1 MVLPGRF
8 LYIRRKIVVGRLT
21 KEMKKAELLEQL
33 TEANETYLEKT
44 SQHMECQYREMQRVE
59 RRIERKKKLIDK
71 KHIVSIKKL
80 EKERKEKLKKIVGRY
95 RRIEEKVREATID
108 KVDLAEI
115 ENIEKGY
122 ITLRQFLL
130 NILRER
136 ETGKLPN
143 WKERI
148 TERSVESEIS
158 TDGGAVV
165 SKLRALQY
173 EFTSKFNIVMGQM
186 PDSDVPAYSYLSRGG
201 YIYLTEQNC
210 EFFKLFMGNDED
222 CEHIEYDIIGCI
234 KSKKVEELDE
244 RVKDQIKEGMYSLA
258 NNPRTKF
265 EESIIENRLTE
276 LFGTGSGK
284 TEEALQSLI
293 TMVNEMQSLQY
304 ECTSQADYARAW
316 NRFVNYICF
325 YAHIDGDTD
334 KVSGYS
340 DYYDVYMN
348 GPVYAE
354 TDDEAEPYVDE
365 VVKIAANNGAQIQ
378 F

>member
-1 MVLPGRF
+1 M
-8 LYIRRKIVVGRLT
+8 GRLT
-21 KEMKKAELLEQL
+21 KEMKKAELMEQL
-33 TEANETYLEKT
+33 TEANETYLEKI

-71 KHIVSIKKL
+71 KYIVSINKL

-95 RRIEEKVREATID
+95 RRIKEKVREATID

-186 PDSDVPAYSYLSRGG
+186 PDSDVSAYSYLSRGG

-234 KSKKVEELDE
+234 KSKKVEELDD

-265 EESIIENRLTE
+265 EESIIENFLY
-276 LFGTGSGK
+276 
-284 TEEALQSLI
+284 ALWLDDDRTLVDEFSTIMKDLVEYDFEI
-293 TMVNEMQSLQY
+293 
-304 ECTSQADYARAW
+304 
-316 NRFVNYICF
+316 
-325 YAHIDGDTD
+325 TD
-334 KVSGYS
+334 KN
-340 DYYDVYMN
+340 MKQELN
-348 GPVYAE
+348 
-354 TDDEAEPYVDE
+354 
-365 VVKIAANNGAQIQ
+365 IA
-378 F
+378 